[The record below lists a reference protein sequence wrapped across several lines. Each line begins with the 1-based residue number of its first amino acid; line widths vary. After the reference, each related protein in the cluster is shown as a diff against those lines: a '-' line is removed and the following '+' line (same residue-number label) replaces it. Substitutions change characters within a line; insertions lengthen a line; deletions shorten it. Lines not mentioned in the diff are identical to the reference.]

1 MPNVTTYHAINDG
14 SLALNFFGNK
24 EQSVNFNPPDDIIL
38 ATDGVNRPVL
48 SYRVDPSSDAKN
60 LVFKV
65 FIRQLNGVDVEVS
78 SFTLTGT
85 VSRSVFEIISGSQL
99 HKGSQKIIF
108 RLQDGIGSATVSDVI
123 MWFMRTI

>member
-24 EQSVNFNPPDDIIL
+24 EQSLDFNPPDDIIL

>member
-24 EQSVNFNPPDDIIL
+24 EQSVDFNPPDDIIL

-99 HKGSQKIIF
+99 HKGTQKIIF